1 MRPLARRLDLNLVG
15 LVVLCVVLLPAPLIL
30 DRFQGGIA
38 VQVLLFALLGV
49 AWNVMSGFAG
59 EFSFGHA
66 AFFGLGAYAA
76 AFLVTSSRVSP
87 WIGMLVGAV
96 IAAVLGV
103 AIGYL
108 SFRYRLRGVY
118 FALATFALAEML
130 RLLVSGLDALNA
142 SRGITIPLVGGGSS
156 WPMIQF
162 PTGAPEYFYV
172 ALALFALTQL
182 AVILLIRSRWG
193 LLILATREDAEGA
206 AAAGVDTLRYRLLAI
221 SASAALTA
229 VGGAYYAVYYFSVN
243 PDTAFGSAVSISILL
258 PAVVGGMG
266 SVWGPV
272 LGSVIV
278 ILLGQA
284 AVGATR
290 APPDALAFLRGVS
303 GLDRIIYGI
312 ALIMMIMFLPRG
324 LVPALTR
331 VRTLG
336 RGRRRRGGRKPS
348 EARSAKGGYVST

>member
-1 MRPLARRLDLNLVG
+1 MPGRSRRLDRDLIG
-15 LVVLCVVLLPAPLIL
+15 LAVLCLVLLPAPLIL
-30 DRFQGGIA
+30 DRFQAGIA

-49 AWNVMSGFAG
+49 AWNLMSGFAG

-66 AFFGLGAYAA
+66 AFFGIGAYSA
-76 AFLVTSSRVSP
+76 AFLTASSRVSP
-87 WIGMLVGAV
+87 WLGMVLGAIV
-96 IAAVLGV
+96 AALLGV

-118 FALATFALAEML
+118 FGLATFALGEML
-130 RLLVSGLDALNA
+130 RLLASGLDALNGP
-142 SRGITIPLVGGGSS
+142 RGITIPLVGGGSS
-156 WPMIQF
+156 WAMIQF

-172 ALALFALTQL
+172 ALALFALAQL

-229 VGGAYYAVYYFSVN
+229 IGGAYYGVYYFFTN

-266 SVWGPV
+266 NVWGPV

-278 ILLGQA
+278 TLLGQA

-290 APPDALAFLRGVS
+290 SPPDALAFLRGVA
-303 GLDRIIYGI
+303 GLDRLIYGI
-312 ALIMMIMFLPRG
+312 AVVVMIMF
-324 LVPALTR
+324 
-331 VRTLG
+331 
-336 RGRRRRGGRKPS
+336 
-348 EARSAKGGYVST
+348 

>member
-1 MRPLARRLDLNLVG
+1 MPARRLDRNLVG
-15 LVVLCVVLLPAPLIL
+15 LAVLCLVLLPAPLFL
-30 DRFQGGIA
+30 DRFQAGIA

-49 AWNVMSGFAG
+49 AWNLMSGFAG

-76 AFLVTSSRVSP
+76 AFLTTSSGISP
-87 WIGMLVGAV
+87 WLGMLAGAV
-96 IAAVLGV
+96 AAAVLGI

-108 SFRYRLRGVY
+108 SFRYRLKGVY
-118 FALATFALAEML
+118 FALATFAVAEML
-130 RLLVSGLDALNA
+130 RLLVSGLDALSG

-156 WPMIQF
+156 WAMIQF
-162 PTGAPEYFYV
+162 ATGAREYFYV

-229 VGGAYYAVYYFSVN
+229 IGGAYYAVYYFFVN

-258 PAVVGGMG
+258 PAVVGGTG
-266 SVWGPV
+266 SLWGPV

-278 ILLGQA
+278 TLLGQA

-290 APPDALAFLRGVS
+290 APPEAVAFLRGVA
-303 GLDRIIYGI
+303 GLDRIIYGV
-312 ALIMMIMFLPRG
+312 ALVVMIMFLPRG
-324 LVPALTR
+324 LVPALA
-331 VRTLG
+331 TLTML
-336 RGRRRRGGRKPS
+336 GRRRKTR
-348 EARSAKGGYVST
+348 EARPAKGDYAPT